1 MNLKKDID
9 MPKQIEDK
17 KKITLRVKKIQGQV
31 QAIERA
37 LNDDTSCAAILQQI
51 CAVRGAINGLMNQVL
66 EVHLKDTLV
75 DGDSTELQR
84 SEELIE
90 ISKIL
95 KSYLK

>member
-1 MNLKKDID
+1 

-84 SEELIE
+84 NEELIE

>member
-1 MNLKKDID
+1 

-17 KKITLRVKKIQGQV
+17 KKILVRVKKIQGQV

-37 LNDDTSCAAILQQI
+37 LEGDTPCAAILQQI
-51 CAVRGAINGLMNQVL
+51 CAIRGAMNGLMTELL

-75 DGDSTELQR
+75 AGESTEQQR
-84 SEELIE
+84 HDELSD

>member
-1 MNLKKDID
+1 

>member
-1 MNLKKDID
+1 

-17 KKITLRVKKIQGQV
+17 KKIILRVKKIQGQV

-37 LNDDTSCAAILQQI
+37 LEGDTTCADILQQI
-51 CAVRGAINGLMNQVL
+51 CATRGAMNGLMNEML

-75 DGDSTELQR
+75 AGDTTEQER
-84 SEELIE
+84 SNELVE

>member
-1 MNLKKDID
+1 

-37 LNDDTSCAAILQQI
+37 LNDDTPCAAILQQI

>member
-1 MNLKKDID
+1 

-37 LNDDTSCAAILQQI
+37 LNDDTSCASILQQI

-84 SEELIE
+84 NEELIE